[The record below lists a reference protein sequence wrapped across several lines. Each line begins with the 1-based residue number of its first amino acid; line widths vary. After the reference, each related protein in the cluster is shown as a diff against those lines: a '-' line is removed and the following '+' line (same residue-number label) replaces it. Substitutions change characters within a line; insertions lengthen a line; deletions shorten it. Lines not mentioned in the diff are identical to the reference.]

1 MIPVEVYCV
10 LDFPED
16 HKTTKT
22 YSDAYR
28 KVSNRIMNE
37 YLRSYTGNTMHGVQR
52 VKLVTYN
59 ETTTNKSYGEYIV
72 NFENEDKERTI
83 EFLLDSLDL
92 TSMVPFKV
100 C

>member
-37 YLRSYTGNTMHGVQR
+37 YLQSYTGNTMQGVQR
-52 VKLVTYN
+52 VKRV
-59 ETTTNKSYGEYIV
+59 SYYEYIV
-72 NFENEDKERTI
+72 NFKNEDKERTI
-83 EFLLDSLDL
+83 EFLLDSFDL